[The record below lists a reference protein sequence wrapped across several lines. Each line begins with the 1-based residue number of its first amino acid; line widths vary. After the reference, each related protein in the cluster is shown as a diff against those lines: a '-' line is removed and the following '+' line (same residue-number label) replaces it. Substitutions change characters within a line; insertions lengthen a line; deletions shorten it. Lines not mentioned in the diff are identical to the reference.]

1 MVLAILFFVL
11 RDEIISR
18 ITFIACGHP
27 RPKGDGRESDAG
39 YYFNIPNR
47 YLIVFVIFVCS
58 NSYDW
63 MKGKRILKGVLIGIA
78 VLLAA
83 VLIALKA
90 VMTPK
95 YLTKIVRDVA
105 SEYIEGDLA
114 FNEVRAS
121 VLRSFPFLNVTID
134 DCSLTYPHDR
144 YSRFDSLRTDSTSRF
159 SLVNAGRAEVAD
171 TLASFRKFSASVN
184 YLSFIKKKKVDIH
197 AVELKHPRIF
207 AHYFDSTAA
216 SWDILPIGKNEDDT
230 TKTPLPEIEVKKI
243 ELTERPF
250 IVFTDPA
257 DTLFGLLTMRDIRFN
272 GLVKTN
278 EIENSTIGLK
288 ADSMFV
294 SGRLPKD
301 TIAVAID
308 RLGLEGGKENMDIK
322 TDARLFMATGSFGRI
337 AVPVSLAAS
346 GNLPEREDGATAIS
360 IKSMD
365 LKVTSLEM
373 TGNGDVVLYPD
384 STFIKAEALI
394 DNCPLGEL
402 VEEFKDNFPF
412 LKKIKTDAKISLDAI
427 CDGYYNPSRKTLP
440 DLIGE
445 IVIPKAY
452 VDYEGLG
459 RKAFLGLNATAET
472 DENMKLDLDVSEL
485 LLDIVG
491 IQLKASGGAESL
503 LGDDPIFKLDGYINS
518 RVDSLTR
525 AFTASRGI
533 SGTGSLKGSL
543 KGTAKLSQLNM
554 ANIGNADIKG
564 DISISQL
571 HIDDAPDTIKAFVP
585 KGNIIIETK
594 GNKIDSNLKK
604 GARVLAVDA
613 ALDTVDV
620 RIKDNMFIRS
630 GKLAL
635 QAQNSAALL
644 RSGVKAMTPFIGNV
658 SSKNLSIRDNSDMLL
673 TIDNT
678 RETFRIT
685 PASGQTPAKFRLT
698 SSNDKVGFSETKSRI
713 SGNNLSFDLS
723 ASMHKTVARERR
735 ERRSDRQR
743 ELPVWLQDKEFRSH
757 DISIDLGESISK
769 YLKEWEI
776 SGNLKLDEGV
786 YMTPSFP
793 LINRL
798 QSIDGD
804 FTNDNIDLKKA
815 TVISGDSDI
824 TGKIAIKGLRR
835 ILTSKRG
842 IIGLDAKLSSEKI
855 DVNEIM
861 NAFAYR
867 KLHKNEELSENVTTK
882 ELESKIRNT
891 EIPDSTVSSILVIP
905 ANIDATVS
913 IEANSV
919 LYDSLHVTWAASE
932 IALKQRCLQ
941 ITNTI
946 AESNMG
952 DIYFEGFYSTKTRN
966 DIKAGFDLNMV
977 DITAEKVITLMPAVD
992 TILPMLQSFSGM
1004 LDCELVATSDI
1015 DQKMNLI
1022 LPSIDGVMKI
1032 SGSNLTLDNNEQFA
1046 QIAKYLLFRNK
1057 KKAVVDKMSVEGVLR
1072 ENTLEVFPFVLNI
1085 DRYTLAA
1092 SGIQH
1097 LDESFKY
1104 HISGIKTPI
1113 PIKFGINVYGT
1124 DFDHLK
1130 FKLGRALY
1138 PSTKIPV
1145 FTTEL
1150 NAVQYNLI
1158 ESIHNIFDLGVE
1170 KAIEKN
1176 KSQTLVEDKKAR
1188 DGYSTES
1195 GELSAT
1201 EMAEIEK
1208 ARNNPTDEEQ

>member
-1 MVLAILFFVL
+1 MSSHKFA
-11 RDEIISR
+11 
-18 ITFIACGHP
+18 
-27 RPKGDGRESDAG
+27 
-39 YYFNIPNR
+39 
-47 YLIVFVIFVCS
+47 IFVYS
-58 NSYDW
+58 KKW
-63 MKGKRILKGVLIGIA
+63 GMKGKNILKGVFIVIA
-78 VLLAA
+78 VLLAVA
-83 VLIALKA
+83 LIALQA

-95 YLTKIVRDVA
+95 YLTKIVKNIA

-114 FNEVRAS
+114 FSEVRAS
-121 VLRSFPFLNVTID
+121 VLKSFPYLNVSID

-144 YSRFDSLRTDSTSRF
+144 YERFDSLRTDTTSRF
-159 SLVNAGRAEVAD
+159 SLVNAGRADKAD
-171 TLASFRKFSASVN
+171 TLASFRRFSASVN
-184 YLSFIKKKKVDIH
+184 YLSFLKKKKIDIH
-197 AVELKHPRIF
+197 SVELKHPRIF

-216 SWDILPIGKNEDDT
+216 SWDILPIGKNDDT

-243 ELTERPF
+243 EFTERPF
-250 IVFTDPA
+250 IVFTDPS
-257 DTLFGLLTMRDIRFN
+257 DTLYGLLTMRDLRFN
-272 GLVKTN
+272 GLVNTE
-278 EIENSTIGLK
+278 EIENSLIGLK

-308 RLGLEGGKENMDIK
+308 RLGLEGDKGNMDIK
-322 TDARLFMATGSFGRI
+322 TEARLFMATGSFGRI

-346 GNLPEREDGATAIS
+346 GNMPEREDEATAIS
-360 IKSMD
+360 VKSMN

-373 TGNGDVVLYPD
+373 TGNGDVVFYPD

-394 DNCPLGEL
+394 DDCPVGEL
-402 VEEFKDNFPF
+402 IDEFKDNFPF
-412 LKKIKTDAKISLDAI
+412 LKKIKTDAKVSLDAI

-440 DLIGE
+440 DLIAE
-445 IVIPKAY
+445 IVIPKAS

-491 IQLKASGGAESL
+491 VQLKATGGAESL
-503 LGDDPIFKLDGYINS
+503 LGEDPLFKLDGRINS

-533 SGTGSLKGSL
+533 SGTGSFTGSL
-543 KGTAKLSQLNM
+543 KGTARLSQLNM
-554 ANIGNADIKG
+554 AKIGNADIKG
-564 DISISQL
+564 DIAINQL
-571 HIDDAPDTIKAFVP
+571 RIDDAPDTIKAFIP
-585 KGNIIIETK
+585 KGNIKIETK
-594 GNKIDSNLKK
+594 GNKIDGNMKK
-604 GARVLAVDA
+604 GARVLSLDAV
-613 ALDTVDV
+613 LDTADV
-620 RIKDNMFIRS
+620 RIKDNMFIRT
-630 GKLAL
+630 GKMAIL
-635 QAQNSAALL
+635 AQNSAALL
-644 RSGVKAMTPFIGNV
+644 KSGVKAMTPFMGVIT
-658 SSKNLSIRDNSDMLL
+658 SKKLSVKDNSDKLL

-685 PASGQTPAKFRLT
+685 PANGDTPARLRLT
-698 SSNDKVGFSETKSRI
+698 SSNEKVGFSESKSRI
-713 SGNNLSFDLS
+713 SGKNLALDLS
-723 ASMHKTVARERR
+723 ASMHKEVAKERR
-735 ERRSDRQR
+735 ERRSDRPR
-743 ELPVWLQDKEFRSH
+743 ELPVWLQDKEFQTH
-757 DISIDLGESISK
+757 DISINLGETVSK

-776 SGNLKLDEGV
+776 SGNLKLEEGV

-793 LINRL
+793 LINML
-798 QSIDGD
+798 QDVDGD
-804 FTNDNIDLKKA
+804 FTNDKVDLRKA
-815 TVISGDSDI
+815 TVRSGASDI
-824 TGKIAIKGLRR
+824 TGKIGLSGLRR
-835 ILTSKRG
+835 PLTGRKG
-842 IIGLDAKLSSEKI
+842 IIGLDAKLSSKNI

-867 KLHKNEELSENVTTK
+867 KLHKHEEIAEHVTEK
-882 ELESKIRNT
+882 ELESRIENT
-891 EIPDSTVSSILVIP
+891 ELPDSVETSIIVVP
-905 ANIDATVS
+905 ANLNATVG

-919 LYDSLHVTWAASE
+919 HYDSLNITWAA
-932 IALKQRCLQ
+932 ADLAMKQRCLQ
-941 ITNTI
+941 ITNAV

-952 DIYFEGFYSTKTRN
+952 DLYFEGFYSTKTRD

-977 DITAEKVITLMPAVD
+977 NITAEKVITLMPAVD

-1004 LDCELVATSDI
+1004 LDCELVATSEI
-1015 DQKMNLI
+1015 DREMNLI

-1057 KKAVVDKMSVEGVLR
+1057 KKAIVDKMSVEGIIR
-1072 ENTLEVFPFVLNI
+1072 ENTLEVFPFILNI

-1113 PIKFGINVYGT
+1113 PIKFGVNVFGT
-1124 DFDHLK
+1124 DFDHMK

-1150 NAVQYNLI
+1150 NAVQFNLI
-1158 ESIHNIFDLGVE
+1158 ESIHSIFDLGVE

-1176 KSQTLVEDKKAR
+1176 KSQTIVQDKKAKE
-1188 DGYSTES
+1188 GYTTDSA
-1195 GELSAT
+1195 ELSAA

-1208 ARNNPTDEEQ
+1208 ARNNPTNEEQ

>member
-1 MVLAILFFVL
+1 
-11 RDEIISR
+11 
-18 ITFIACGHP
+18 
-27 RPKGDGRESDAG
+27 
-39 YYFNIPNR
+39 
-47 YLIVFVIFVCS
+47 
-58 NSYDW
+58 
-63 MKGKRILKGVLIGIA
+63 MKGGKILKGVLIGIA
-78 VLLAA
+78 VLLA
-83 VLIALKA
+83 VLLIALQA

-95 YLTKIVRDVA
+95 YLTKIVRNIA
-105 SEYIEGDLA
+105 SEYIEGDLS
-114 FNEVRAS
+114 FSEVRAS
-121 VLRSFPFLNVTID
+121 VLKSFPYLNVSID

-144 YSRFDSLRTDSTSRF
+144 YSRFDSLRTDTTSRF
-159 SLVNAGRAEVAD
+159 SLINAGRAEAAD
-171 TLASFRKFSASVN
+171 TLASFRRFSASVN
-184 YLSFIKKKKVDIH
+184 YLSFLKKKKIDIH

-216 SWDILPIGKNEDDT
+216 SWDILPISKNDEDT

-257 DTLFGLLTMRDIRFN
+257 DTLFGLLTMRNIRFN
-272 GLVKTN
+272 GLVNT
-278 EIENSTIGLK
+278 EDFGNSLLGLK

-308 RLGLEGGKENMDIK
+308 RLGLEGDKENMDIE

-346 GNLPEREDGATAIS
+346 GNMPEREDGAAAVS

-394 DNCPLGEL
+394 DDCPLGEL

-440 DLIGE
+440 DLIAE
-445 IVIPKAY
+445 IVIPKAS

-491 IQLKASGGAESL
+491 VQLKATGGAESL
-503 LGDDPIFKLDGYINS
+503 LGEDPLFKLDGRINS

-525 AFTASRGI
+525 AFTSSRGI
-533 SGTGSLKGSL
+533 SGTGSLSGSL
-543 KGTAKLSQLNM
+543 KGTARLSQLNM
-554 ANIGNADIKG
+554 AKIGNADIKG
-564 DISISQL
+564 DIAINQL
-571 HIDDAPDTIKAFVP
+571 RIDDAPDTIKAYIP
-585 KGNIIIETK
+585 KGNIKIETK
-594 GNKIDSNLKK
+594 GNKIDGNMKK
-604 GARVLAVDA
+604 GARVLSLDA
-613 ALDTVDV
+613 ILDTADV

-630 GKLAL
+630 GKLTIL
-635 QAQNSAALL
+635 AQNSAALL
-644 RSGVKAMTPFIGNV
+644 KSGVKAMTPFMGVIKGER
-658 SSKNLSIRDNSDMLL
+658 LSLKDNSDMLL
-673 TIDNT
+673 TINNT
-678 RETFRIT
+678 TETFRIT
-685 PASGQTPAKFRLT
+685 PSNGESPAKLRLT
-698 SSNDKVGFSETKSRI
+698 SANEKVGFSESKSRI
-713 SGNNLSFDLS
+713 SGKNLALDLS
-723 ASMHKTVARERR
+723 ASMHKAVAMERR
-735 ERRSDRQR
+735 ERRAERPR

-757 DISIDLGESISK
+757 DISINLGESVSK

-793 LINRL
+793 LKNML
-798 QSIDGD
+798 QNVDGD
-804 FTNDNIDLKKA
+804 FTNDKIDLKKA
-815 TVISGDSDI
+815 TVRSGSSDV
-824 TGKIAIKGLRR
+824 TGKIGLKGLRR
-835 ILTSKRG
+835 VLTGGRG
-842 IIGLDAKLSSEKI
+842 IIGLDAKLSSENI

-867 KLHKNEELSENVTTK
+867 KLHKHEELAEHVTEK
-882 ELESKIRNT
+882 ELESRIENT
-891 EIPDSTVSSILVIP
+891 ELPDSSASSLIVIP
-905 ANIDATVS
+905 ANIDATVA
-913 IEANSV
+913 IEATKV
-919 LYDSLHVTWAASE
+919 KYDSLNITWAA
-932 IALKQRCLQ
+932 ADLAMKQRCLQ
-941 ITNTI
+941 ITNAV

-952 DIYFEGFYSTKTRN
+952 DLYFEGFYSTRTKD

-977 DITAEKVITLMPAVD
+977 NITAEKVITLMPAVD

-1015 DQKMNLI
+1015 DRKMNLI

-1032 SGSNLTLDNNEQFA
+1032 SGANLTLDNNEQFA

-1057 KKAVVDKMSVEGVLR
+1057 KKAIVDKMSVEGIIR
-1072 ENTLEVFPFVLNI
+1072 ENTLEVFPFILNV

-1092 SGIQH
+1092 SGIQR

-1113 PIKFGINVYGT
+1113 PIKFGINVFGT
-1124 DFDHLK
+1124 DFGHMK

-1145 FTTEL
+1145 FTKEL

-1158 ESIHNIFDLGVE
+1158 ESIHSIFDLGVE

-1176 KSQTLVEDKKAR
+1176 KSQTLVEDKKAKE
-1188 DGYSTES
+1188 GYSTES
-1195 GELSAT
+1195 GELSAA
-1201 EMAEIEK
+1201 EIAEIEK
-1208 ARNNPTDEEQ
+1208 AKNNPTNEEQ